1 MHKYDTVHGRYPGTV
16 GSEEGK
22 LIVDGNP
29 ITLFEE
35 RDPSSIPWG
44 DAGVDY
50 VLECTGL
57 FPASEQARAHFDGG
71 AKKVVVSQ
79 PSPDAPMFVMGVN
92 HLEYEASMDIV
103 SNASCT
109 TNCLA
114 PLAKVINDNFGLKE
128 VRSWTFVACE
138 VLSCVRT
145 CLCLS
150 SFLFSP
156 WIMNGIQS

>member
-1 MHKYDTVHGRYPGTV
+1 MY
-16 GSEEGK
+16 
-22 LIVDGNP
+22 
-29 ITLFEE
+29 
-35 RDPSSIPWG
+35 
-44 DAGVDY
+44 
-50 VLECTGL
+50 
-57 FPASEQARAHFDGG
+57 
-71 AKKVVVSQ
+71 
-79 PSPDAPMFVMGVN
+79 VMGVN
-92 HLEYEASMDIV
+92 NTEYNKDVGAVV

>member
-71 AKKVVVSQ
+71 SDERARLSMTCYIDDVGPRGRGMVVW
-79 PSPDAPMFVMGVN
+79 PSSHTRMQR
-92 HLEYEASMDIV
+92 HI
-103 SNASCT
+103 
-109 TNCLA
+109 
-114 PLAKVINDNFGLKE
+114 
-128 VRSWTFVACE
+128 
-138 VLSCVRT
+138 
-145 CLCLS
+145 
-150 SFLFSP
+150 
-156 WIMNGIQS
+156 